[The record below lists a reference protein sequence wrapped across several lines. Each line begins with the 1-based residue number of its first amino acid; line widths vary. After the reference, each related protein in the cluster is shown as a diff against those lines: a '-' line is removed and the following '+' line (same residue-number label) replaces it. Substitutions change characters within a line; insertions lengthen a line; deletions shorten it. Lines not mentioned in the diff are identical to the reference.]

1 MYNHVNFDYLFLL
14 VIRLIYKYKKGYEF
28 MTKKIDRAKTKRI
41 QARLTEQEYS
51 LIMDVLKDENISE
64 LVREFLKNKV
74 KEKLKDNEILEKE
87 IRERLYSDFFKE

>member
-1 MYNHVNFDYLFLL
+1 
-14 VIRLIYKYKKGYEF
+14 